1 MKKSPKWTK
10 EEMKS
15 LSTLI
20 TSRVTELVIL
30 NLSQ

>member
-10 EEMKS
+10 EEMKG

-30 NLSQ
+30 NLPQ